1 MTQTLKIF
9 SPVALL
15 VRKRA
20 NALRRAETVGN
31 ALERLVA
38 TREYPNV
45 FKRHK
50 MLLQSVANLTLAIE
64 AVRLAESREVKVLG
78 H

>member
-1 MTQTLKIF
+1 VTQTLKIF

-15 VRKRA
+15 GRKRA